1 MSWRNVGVIFRKEFR
16 DLVRDRRTLISSI
29 VVPILIVPILF
40 IVIGLIGYL
49 ISSRALTERATIMI
63 LGTENAPTLAAR
75 LRSDPNFE
83 IVPAD
88 PDYAQRIDQKK
99 LRLALEFPPGMEEKI
114 ASQPQETQ
122 TIRAYWYED
131 ELRSLGTLRKAEKDV
146 NEYRDEI
153 AQKRLAAHNLTGA
166 DAKPFEVVRQDV
178 AGAEKVTGNI
188 LGYILPY
195 MVIIFCL
202 TGAMP
207 PAIDLT
213 AGEKER
219 GTMETIIASPA
230 GRVEIVLGKFLVV
243 ALAGIVAAA
252 LVLTSFSVFV
262 IAGAGLIGRINK
274 NFVLSI
280 SGPAMVTVFV
290 MILPLAVLFAAI
302 LMAIA
307 LKAKSYREAQ
317 THIAPLLFV
326 AILPAVASTIP
337 GLELTPKLALVPILN
352 MSLAAK
358 EIFAGQH
365 PWKMVGL
372 IFASTCVY
380 AGLALRVAVRQ
391 FHREDIIFRT

>member
-40 IVIGLIGYL
+40 LAIGLIAYL
-49 ISSRALTERATIMI
+49 IGSRALTERATVMI
-63 LGTENAPTLAAR
+63 LGAENAPTLAAR
-75 LRSDPNFE
+75 LRS
-83 IVPAD
+83 
-88 PDYAQRIDQKK
+88 
-99 LRLALEFPPGMEEKI
+99 
-114 ASQPQETQ
+114 PQETQ

-131 ELRSLGTLRKAEKDV
+131 ELRSQGALRKAEKTV
-146 NEYRDEI
+146 NQYRDEI

-166 DAKPFEVVRQDV
+166 DAKPFEVARQNV
-178 AGAEKVTGNI
+178 AAAEKVTGNI

-195 MVIIFCL
+195 LVIIFCL
-202 TGAMP
+202 TWAMP

-219 GTMETIIASPA
+219 GTMETVIASPA

-290 MILPLAVLFAAI
+290 MILPLAVMFAAV

-326 AILPAVASTIP
+326 AILPAAASTLP
-337 GLELTPKLALVPILN
+337 GLELTPRLALVPILN

>member
-1 MSWRNVGVIFRKEFR
+1 MTWRNVGVIFRKEFR

-40 IVIGLIGYL
+40 LAIGLVAYL
-49 ISSRALTERATIMI
+49 IGSRALTERATVTI
-63 LGTENAPTLAAR
+63 LGAENAPTLAER
-75 LRSDPNFE
+75 LRNNPSFE
-83 IVPAD
+83 VVPAT

-114 ASQPQETQ
+114 TSRPQETQ

-131 ELRSLGTLRKAEKDV
+131 ELRSAGALRKAEKAV

-166 DAKPFEVVRQDV
+166 DAKPFEVERQNV
-178 AGAEKVTGNI
+178 AAAEKVTGNI

-274 NFVLSI
+274 SFILSI

-290 MILPLAVLFAAI
+290 MILPLAVMFAAV

-317 THIAPLLFV
+317 TQIAPLLFV

-372 IFASTCVY
+372 IFGSTCVY
-380 AGLALRVAVRQ
+380 AGLALRIAVRQ